1 MEEPAENSS
10 PDGEFDENDEDDFYD
25 DDGEGDGKA
34 LDEAGKYKARLES
47 KNKADSLL
55 YDAKEDLKNS
65 NWVEKNMKKPKGRKS
80 DAVLLCPC
88 CFTPLCYDC
97 QRHATYRNQYRAMF
111 VVNCEVDK
119 NQILKFG
126 KGEKMRKSKIF
137 DPIQDEIYH
146 PTTCTGCNTEVA
158 VMDRDEV
165 YHFFNIIPSD
175 S

>member
-1 MEEPAENSS
+1 MEEPDYSS
-10 PDGEFDENDEDDFYD
+10 DEGEFDEFDEEEEEVVD
-25 DDGEGDGKA
+25 EK
-34 LDEAGKYKARLES
+34 DEAAKYKAKIDA

-55 YDAKEDLKNS
+55 YDSKEDEKNS
-65 NWVEKNMKKPKGRKS
+65 NWVEKNMRKSKGGRKS

-97 QRHATYRNQYRAMF
+97 QRHASYKNQFRAMF
-111 VVNCEVDK
+111 VVNCEVDT

-126 KGEKMRKSKIF
+126 KGEKMRRVKAF
-137 DPIQDEIYH
+137 DPNQDEVYH

-158 VMDRDEV
+158 VMDKDEV
-165 YHFFNIIPSD
+165 YHFFNVIPSD